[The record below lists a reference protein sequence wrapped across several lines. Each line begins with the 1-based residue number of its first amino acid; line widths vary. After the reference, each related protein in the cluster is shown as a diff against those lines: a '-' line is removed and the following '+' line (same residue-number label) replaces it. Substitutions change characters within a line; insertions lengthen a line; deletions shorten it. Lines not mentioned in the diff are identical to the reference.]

1 VPRPAV
7 VGSVA
12 GVVAAAWLYALSGF
26 MFVRPGSALTE
37 RRDVLFQSDTGYW
50 ITAYSRGVERVSSF
64 THPLLG
70 VVWAPGPRLLYRLLR
85 RVLSDAEAATVAGRA
100 FTALVA
106 AAGVAALFAA
116 AACRGAPAAALA
128 LLLPTYLLFTDQVL
142 VALPEHFALSQAL
155 LSIAFALLV
164 VGLRP
169 GAQLASLG
177 VLAVA
182 AGGVTVTNAAF
193 PLAAAGLV
201 VRRHADR
208 RRQGQMAAAAILLAA
223 TAAAALGAVLLAS
236 PGARQRLVWRIGPWL
251 TARPLREPG
260 LAVRLALRGLVDPAI
275 GPTPVV
281 DRNNDAHLPMVTYQ
295 PTYAPYALWPYDR
308 LQSVAAVVWILL
320 LIPSGV
326 RACRDRQTRPY
337 AALLLGWIAFNTIL
351 HNVWGDEYFLFSTHW
366 SWALF
371 ALVLL
376 AAPRFRGPPL
386 ACLVAPLV
394 AGQMHTLIA
403 LHRVLS
409 TIG

>member
-1 VPRPAV
+1 VPRPAI

-26 MFVRPGSALTE
+26 MLVRPGSLLTE

-50 ITAYSRGVERVSSF
+50 IAAYSRGVERVSSF

-70 VVWAPGPRLLYRLLR
+70 VLWVPGPRLLYLLLR
-85 RVLSDAEAATVAGRA
+85 RVLPDAEAATVAGRT
-100 FTALVA
+100 FTALLA

-116 AACRGAPAAALA
+116 AARRGASGRVLA
-128 LLLPTYLLFTDQVL
+128 LLLPAYLLFTDQVL

-169 GAQLASLG
+169 GTQLASLG
-177 VLAVA
+177 VLAA
-182 AGGVTVTNAAF
+182 ATGGVTVTNAAF

-201 VRRHADR
+201 VRSHADR
-208 RRQGQMAAAAILLAA
+208 RRQRQTAAAAILLAA
-223 TAAAALGAVLLAS
+223 TAAGVLGAVLLAS
-236 PGARQRLVWRIGPWL
+236 PAAWQRLVWRVGPWL
-251 TARPLREPG
+251 TARPLRDPG
-260 LAVRLALRGLVDPAI
+260 FAARLALRGLVDPAI

-281 DRNNDAHLPMVTYQ
+281 DRNNDWHLPMVTYQ

-308 LQSVAAVVWILL
+308 FQSVAAVAWIVLL
-320 LIPSGV
+320 ATSGV
-326 RACRDRQTRPY
+326 RAYRDPTTRPY
-337 AALLLGWIAFNTIL
+337 TGLLLGWIAFNTVL

-376 AAPRFRGPPL
+376 AAPHWRWPAVACLTAPL
-386 ACLVAPLV
+386 AM
-394 AGQMHTLIA
+394 GQVHTLFA
-403 LHRVLS
+403 VHRVLA
-409 TIG
+409 TIV